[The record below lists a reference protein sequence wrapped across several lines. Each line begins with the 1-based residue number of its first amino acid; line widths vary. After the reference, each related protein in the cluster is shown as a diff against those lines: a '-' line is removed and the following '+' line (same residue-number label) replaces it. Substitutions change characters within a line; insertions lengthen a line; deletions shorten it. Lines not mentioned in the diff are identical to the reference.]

1 MNTEKIA
8 NEFGTVEVQNFS
20 NEQIY
25 GNELNLAKELNL
37 LRKALEKAE
46 EARFAKGLDDAQR
59 EELEKASVILRV
71 KERELINKIGVE
83 IAAQIKESSESLE
96 ELVKAIRQRS
106 AGLSKTAK
114 KTDAVTKALENV
126 IEAVFLLKRLK

>member
-1 MNTEKIA
+1 MKTEKIA
-8 NEFGTVEVQNFS
+8 NEFGAVEVQNFS

-37 LRKALEKAE
+37 LRRALEKAE
-46 EARFAKGLDDAQR
+46 EARFEKGLDDAQR

-83 IAAQIKESSESLE
+83 IAAQIKESSDSLE
-96 ELVKAIRQRS
+96 ELAKAIRQRS

-114 KTDAVTKALENV
+114 KTDAVTKALEKV
-126 IEAVFLLKRLK
+126 IEAVVLIKSLK

>member
-1 MNTEKIA
+1 MKTEKIA
-8 NEFGTVEVQNFS
+8 NEFGAVEVQNFS

-83 IAAQIKESSESLE
+83 IAAQIKESSDSLE
-96 ELVKAIRQRS
+96 ELAKAIRQRS

-114 KTDAVTKALENV
+114 KTDAVTKALEKV
-126 IEAVFLLKRLK
+126 IEAVVLIKSLK

>member
-1 MNTEKIA
+1 MKTEKIA

-114 KTDAVTKALENV
+114 KTDAVTKALEKV
-126 IEAVFLLKRLK
+126 IEAVVLIKSLK

>member
-1 MNTEKIA
+1 MKTEKIA
-8 NEFGTVEVQNFS
+8 NEFGAVEVQNFS

-37 LRKALEKAE
+37 LRRALEKAE
-46 EARFAKGLDDAQR
+46 EARFEKGLDDAQR

-83 IAAQIKESSESLE
+83 IAAQIKESSDSLE
-96 ELVKAIRQRS
+96 ELAKAIRQRS
-106 AGLSKTAK
+106 AGLSNTAK
-114 KTDAVTKALENV
+114 KTDAVTKALEKV
-126 IEAVFLLKRLK
+126 IEAVVLIKSLK

>member
-1 MNTEKIA
+1 MKTEKIA
-8 NEFGTVEVQNFS
+8 NEFGAVEVQNFS

-83 IAAQIKESSESLE
+83 IAAQIKESSDSLE
-96 ELVKAIRQRS
+96 ELAKAIRQRS
-106 AGLSKTAK
+106 AGLSNTAK
-114 KTDAVTKALENV
+114 KTDAVTKALEKV
-126 IEAVFLLKRLK
+126 IEAVVLIKSLK